1 MIKIG
6 KPKGLIRFASYNSIK
21 DGIQKIITARVIG
34 YSFVLMALLGLLSF
48 MIFTRSDIETTVL
61 KVPGTLYQKSDDGAI
76 TNLYNVEF
84 VNKTF
89 EDVALETKIISPEG
103 ASLSKVGEQQITVPA
118 GEILKSVY
126 FIKIPTEQVTTAKTV
141 VLIGVYKDGEL
152 VEKLK
157 VKFIGPVH
165 SHKDRTKGR

>member
-1 MIKIG
+1 
-6 KPKGLIRFASYNSIK
+6 
-21 DGIQKIITARVIG
+21 
-34 YSFVLMALLGLLSF
+34 
-48 MIFTRSDIETTVL
+48 
-61 KVPGTLYQKSDDGAI
+61 
-76 TNLYNVEF
+76 VEF